1 MLNVLRSEHLKY
13 KRTFMKRLILFAP
26 LVFILISLRVKLF
39 LPDYIGAWEMLL
51 AQIYNWWPVL
61 FLPLGTALLA
71 ALAQQKEKKAGK
83 FQNLRIHPVSTT
95 ALWTGKIAV
104 LAYHTLL
111 SSCILMVAVLISGL
125 TTAGGATPWSTI
137 VAGGLLMWLTSLPLI
152 PIQLWAA
159 AWKGTLFSMAVGFAG
174 GIAGV
179 LAAPEPY
186 WVYIPWSWP
195 IRLMSPVVGVHPNG
209 VLMEENHPLRDPS
222 VIPVGI
228 LLGIIAFVLFTWM
241 TAAWFKRKEAI

>member
-1 MLNVLRSEHLKY
+1 MLNVLRSEHLNY

-137 VAGGLLMWLTSLPLI
+137 VAGGLLMW
-152 PIQLWAA
+152 
-159 AWKGTLFSMAVGFAG
+159 
-174 GIAGV
+174 
-179 LAAPEPY
+179 
-186 WVYIPWSWP
+186 
-195 IRLMSPVVGVHPNG
+195 
-209 VLMEENHPLRDPS
+209 
-222 VIPVGI
+222 
-228 LLGIIAFVLFTWM
+228 
-241 TAAWFKRKEAI
+241 